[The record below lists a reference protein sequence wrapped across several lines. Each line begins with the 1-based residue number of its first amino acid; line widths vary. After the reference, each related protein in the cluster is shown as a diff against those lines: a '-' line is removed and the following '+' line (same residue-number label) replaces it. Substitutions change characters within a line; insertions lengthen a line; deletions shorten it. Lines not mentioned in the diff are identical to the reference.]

1 MPLPGSSMAI
11 QTATSMSCFR
21 GPIAVTTSKPW
32 PENDAY
38 NVPHHARLGRSIAVN
53 VALHFERP
61 FFAVLAP
68 SERLGHITGLAADLD
83 APVSRSQ
90 LSEGRHACAL
100 RLSCA
105 LCVPRE
111 VKTGTDVCNLG

>member
-1 MPLPGSSMAI
+1 MSSFVQVDQA
-11 QTATSMSCFR
+11 AKC
-21 GPIAVTTSKPW
+21 A
-32 PENDAY
+32 

-53 VALHFERP
+53 VAIHFERP
-61 FFAVLAP
+61 FFTVLAP

-83 APVSRSQ
+83 APVSGSQ

-105 LCVPRE
+105 LCAPGGQNGYKRVQFGL
-111 VKTGTDVCNLG
+111 VWSAHVLLL